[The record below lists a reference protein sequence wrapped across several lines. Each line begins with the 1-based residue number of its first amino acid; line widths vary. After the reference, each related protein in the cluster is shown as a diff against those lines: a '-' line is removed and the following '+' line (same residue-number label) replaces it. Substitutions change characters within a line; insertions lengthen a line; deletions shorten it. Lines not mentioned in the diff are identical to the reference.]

1 MLRIAFLYREEKQEW
16 NEWEKFY
23 YSQLSRVQVRVR
35 FSSVE
40 IKNSSE
46 GKEKKSPKTAT
57 SHSLISRT
65 LRLKL
70 SQKKSA
76 LKGQHI
82 GSGSQTTLFPQLRNK
97 KQMFFFSFT
106 TDML

>member
-40 IKNSSE
+40 IKNYSL
-46 GKEKKSPKTAT
+46 GKEEKKVLKQRP
-57 SHSLISRT
+57 RT
-65 LRLKL
+65 RLYL
-70 SQKKSA
+70 
-76 LKGQHI
+76 GH
-82 GSGSQTTLFPQLRNK
+82 
-97 KQMFFFSFT
+97 
-106 TDML
+106 